1 MTPLPHCLLLK
12 PCWSLRES
20 CQGNSEWNEST
31 VSCQKVEGDLKKQGR
46 RPAEF
51 AGQLLFGSS
60 KYLCPAHSD
69 SSGIVTGA
77 QREDSAFSGKLKQKK
92 SKNSIKK
99 CEEKPLFPLK
109 FLKQINKA
117 EVWET
122 DLFERY
128 QQNMQPKSPAENRHQ
143 PC

>member
-1 MTPLPHCLLLK
+1 M
-12 PCWSLRES
+12 
-20 CQGNSEWNEST
+20 NEMNT

-69 SSGIVTGA
+69 SSGIVTGDDGA

-117 EVWET
+117 EV
-122 DLFERY
+122 
-128 QQNMQPKSPAENRHQ
+128 
-143 PC
+143 